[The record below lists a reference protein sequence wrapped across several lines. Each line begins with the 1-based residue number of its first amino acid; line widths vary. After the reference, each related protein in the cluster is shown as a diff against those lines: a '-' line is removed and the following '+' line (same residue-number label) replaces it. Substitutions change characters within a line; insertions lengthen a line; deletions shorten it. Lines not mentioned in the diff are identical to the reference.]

1 MPRRD
6 NTFRTIKTVDNV
18 VIHVY
23 EDEQGKVKPH
33 SFTQPAIQYPKDY
46 GKSDEYCI
54 FGVNYS
60 YDKWLELSRSVRR
73 SEVREDL
80 SED

>member
-1 MPRRD
+1 MSKKD
-6 NTFRTIKTVDNV
+6 STFRTIKTVDS
-18 VIHVY
+18 IILRVY

-33 SFTQPAIQYPKDY
+33 SFTEPAIQYPKDY

-54 FGVNYS
+54 FGINYS

-73 SEVREDL
+73 SHIEEDF
-80 SED
+80 SDD